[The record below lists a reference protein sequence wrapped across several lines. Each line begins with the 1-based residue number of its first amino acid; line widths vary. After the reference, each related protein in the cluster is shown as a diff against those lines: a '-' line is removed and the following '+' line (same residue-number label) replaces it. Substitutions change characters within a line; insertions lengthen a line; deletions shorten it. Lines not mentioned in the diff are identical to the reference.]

1 MNTRTR
7 RKRQLTMF
15 YFIFTVIIYFV
26 VLAIVIFTF
35 MKCNKRIAGMSIS
48 KQDCMVSKTLPDV
61 PSMAIQHI
69 KYENTFLYEEELKAE
84 EEKRKQEEE
93 QRKKDLIETI
103 AKVVYAEARGESFT
117 GQVAV
122 AATIMNRLES
132 EEFPNEL
139 TKVLEHYTPR
149 YKEVT
154 TEMLEQNPSCLKAAE
169 KAYNG
174 EDPLAE
180 FLGGPTLF
188 FYNPEKSDE
197 DEVEARK
204 ASGESENQAA
214 SYWKAKPVA
223 LIDIAEALAIA
234 FAIVAIS
241 TAIADFFA
249 GLIPTSNFGLSLL
262 NGLLGNKYLI
272 MPTLTMLLATIK
284 PEFMGNIGGAQEIGT
299 FLIHIFFAVIGVPAS
314 IYLIVTQAPLL
325 LVFCAIIVGMNM
337 IVSFVFGKIF
347 KFNLEEICIASNANI
362 GGPTTAAALAIAKG
376 WQAMVVPALLVG
388 TLGYVIGNYYGIFIG
403 TFLGR

>member
-1 MNTRTR
+1 MVYLFKTYVDYNEVKVLLNENKVKMMTKMAIYEKNEGRRMLRTA
-7 RKRQLTMF
+7 K
-15 YFIFTVIIYFV
+15 YFKGDYVAFGI
-26 VLAIVIFTF
+26 L
-35 MKCNKRIAGMSIS
+35 
-48 KQDCMVSKTLPDV
+48 KTL
-61 PSMAIQHI
+61 ITT
-69 KYENTFLYEEELKAE
+69 TF
-84 EEKRKQEEE
+84 
-93 QRKKDLIETI
+93 
-103 AKVVYAEARGESFT
+103 
-117 GQVAV
+117 
-122 AATIMNRLES
+122 
-132 EEFPNEL
+132 
-139 TKVLEHYTPR
+139 
-149 YKEVT
+149 
-154 TEMLEQNPSCLKAAE
+154 
-169 KAYNG
+169 
-174 EDPLAE
+174 
-180 FLGGPTLF
+180 
-188 FYNPEKSDE
+188 
-197 DEVEARK
+197 
-204 ASGESENQAA
+204 
-214 SYWKAKPVA
+214 
-223 LIDIAEALAIA
+223 A

-249 GLIPTSNFGLSLL
+249 GVIPTSNFGLALL